1 MSIENAYLD
10 KALITCGAPQGLI
23 LGPLL
28 FLLYISDMPQAADS
42 EFLLYT
48 DDICLIFQYKDII
61 AMEEYLN
68 RDFLTFIDTAQK
80 TKFSMK
86 HFW

>member
-1 MSIENAYLD
+1 
-10 KALITCGAPQGLI
+10 
-23 LGPLL
+23 
-28 FLLYISDMPQAADS
+28 MPQAADS

-80 TKFSMK
+80 MKFSMK